1 MKILAYQPCE
11 YQPEVV
17 AVWEVDFIDGKFQEE
32 SFGAIGFSPE
42 ETSCRHGN
50 DKQNCEKE
58 TNCEHIQRAK
68 DLKETAERNPD
79 INGVV
84 FVTQDIPFKIK
95 EVSSVEE
102 ILEIKENCFIKMPKE
117 IQSNF
122 AKLTLEY
129 RNR

>member
-17 AVWEVDFIDGKFQEE
+17 AIWEVDFIDGKFQEE

-50 DKQNCEKE
+50 DKTNHLNE
-58 TNCEHIQRAK
+58 TNCEHLQRAK

-84 FVTQDIPFKIK
+84 FVTQDIPFKVK
-95 EVSSVEE
+95 EVSTLEE
-102 ILEIKENCFIKMPKE
+102 ILAIKETCFLRMSKELNTYFPKFV
-117 IQSNF
+117 SDSR
-122 AKLTLEY
+122 K
-129 RNR
+129 